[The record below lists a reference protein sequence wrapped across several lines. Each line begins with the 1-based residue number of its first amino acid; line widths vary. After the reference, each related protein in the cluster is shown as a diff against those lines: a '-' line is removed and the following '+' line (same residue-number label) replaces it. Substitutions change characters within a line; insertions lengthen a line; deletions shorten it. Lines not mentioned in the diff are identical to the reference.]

1 MPHSHNHNHDHD
13 HQHSHDHTPKV
24 TQNNIR
30 RIFWVFCITAIYAV
44 VQAIGGW
51 WSGSLALIADA
62 GHMFS
67 DSAAL
72 LLALIAYKIAARSPD
87 DAHSY
92 GYQRVRVLAALANGV
107 ALLLLV
113 IWIIIEAIQ
122 RFWQPVEVMAS
133 SMLVVAVIGLFI
145 NILSAFI
152 LSRGNQSDANLHG
165 AFLHVISDLLG
176 SVGAIAAAIGIMFTG
191 WMILD
196 PVLSVF
202 VSVLVVRSA
211 WKLVSNSIFI
221 LLQGAP
227 KGVNF
232 LAIEASVKKLP
243 HVASV
248 GHFHAWTLTDESVI
262 ATIHVTPAPS
272 VDPLT
277 LPKLV
282 SELLRKEFNIDHLTV
297 QVDPPG
303 SLVNPHQ

>member
-1 MPHSHNHNHDHD
+1 
-13 HQHSHDHTPKV
+13 
-24 TQNNIR
+24 
-30 RIFWVFCITAIYAV
+30 
-44 VQAIGGW
+44 
-51 WSGSLALIADA
+51 
-62 GHMFS
+62 MFS

-107 ALLLLV
+107 AVLLLV

-196 PVLSVF
+196 PILSVF

-221 LLQGAP
+221 L
-227 KGVNF
+227 
-232 LAIEASVKKLP
+232 
-243 HVASV
+243 
-248 GHFHAWTLTDESVI
+248 
-262 ATIHVTPAPS
+262 
-272 VDPLT
+272 
-277 LPKLV
+277 
-282 SELLRKEFNIDHLTV
+282 
-297 QVDPPG
+297 
-303 SLVNPHQ
+303 